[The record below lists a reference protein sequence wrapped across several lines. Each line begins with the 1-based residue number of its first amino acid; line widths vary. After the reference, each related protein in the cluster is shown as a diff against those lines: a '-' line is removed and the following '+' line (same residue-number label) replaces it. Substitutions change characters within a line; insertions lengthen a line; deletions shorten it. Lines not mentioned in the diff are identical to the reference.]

1 MGLFSKKKK
10 EVEVKT
16 ELPPLK
22 FPELPPEE
30 NEPTA
35 IETEAI
41 KQAVAPMSMPPP
53 VTEAAPNYADD
64 KEEKPLFVKVEKY
77 REVMVTLNELK
88 NKLKDAGD
96 LLVEL
101 NKIKEQEERELS
113 AWQDD
118 LNAIKEKLVNIDRT
132 LFEL

>member
-1 MGLFSKKKK
+1 MGLFSKKK

-30 NEPTA
+30 HEPTTT
-35 IETEAI
+35 ETEAL
-41 KQAVAPMSMPPP
+41 KQAVSPVSMPPMP
-53 VTEAAPNYADD
+53 AQREQPRFEQG
-64 KEEKPLFVKVEKY
+64 EEKPLFVKVEKY

-118 LNAIKEKLVNIDRT
+118 LNSIKDKLINIDKT

>member
-1 MGLFSKKKK
+1 MGLFSKKK
-10 EVEVKT
+10 EPEVKT

-30 NEPTA
+30 HEPTSA
-35 IETEAI
+35 ETEAL
-41 KQAVAPMSMPPP
+41 KQAVSPVSMPPVSMP
-53 VTEAAPNYADD
+53 REASRSEQS
-64 KEEKPLFVKVEKY
+64 EEKPLFVKVEKY

-118 LNAIKEKLVNIDRT
+118 LNAIKEKLINIDRT

>member
-1 MGLFSKKKK
+1 
-10 EVEVKT
+10 
-16 ELPPLK
+16 
-22 FPELPPEE
+22 
-30 NEPTA
+30 
-35 IETEAI
+35 
-41 KQAVAPMSMPPP
+41 MPPP
-53 VTEAAPNYADD
+53 PREQTRFSED

-118 LNAIKEKLVNIDRT
+118 LNAVKEKLLSIDRT

>member
-1 MGLFSKKKK
+1 MGLFSKKK

-30 NEPTA
+30 HEPTTT
-35 IETEAI
+35 ETEAL
-41 KQAVAPMSMPPP
+41 KQAVSPVSLPPVSMPR
-53 VTEAAPNYADD
+53 EAFRFEQS
-64 KEEKPLFVKVEKY
+64 EEKPLFVKVEKY

-118 LNAIKEKLVNIDRT
+118 LNAIKEKLINIDRT

>member
-1 MGLFSKKKK
+1 MGLFSKKK

-30 NEPTA
+30 QEVSST
-35 IETEAI
+35 ETDAI
-41 KQAVAPMSMPPP
+41 KQAVSPVAMPPP
-53 VTEAAPNYADD
+53 ARETLSYSED

-101 NKIKEQEERELS
+101 NKIKEQEDRELS
-113 AWQDD
+113 SWQDD
-118 LNAIKEKLVNIDRT
+118 LNGIKEKLISIDKT

>member
-1 MGLFSKKKK
+1 MGLFSKKK
-10 EVEVKT
+10 ESEVKI

-30 NEPTA
+30 HEPTVT
-35 IETEAI
+35 ETEAL
-41 KQAVAPMSMPPP
+41 KQAVAPVSVPPP
-53 VTEAAPNYADD
+53 MPVAMPRMEQG
-64 KEEKPLFVKVEKY
+64 EEKPLFVKVEKY

-118 LNAIKEKLVNIDRT
+118 LNAIKDKLISIDRT

>member
-1 MGLFSKKKK
+1 MGLFSKKK

-30 NEPTA
+30 QVSQT
-35 IETEAI
+35 ETDAI
-41 KQAVAPMSMPPP
+41 KQAVSPVSMPPP
-53 VTEAAPNYADD
+53 PREQTRFSED

-118 LNAIKEKLVNIDRT
+118 LNAVKEKLLSIDRT

>member
-1 MGLFSKKKK
+1 MGLFSKKK

-30 NEPTA
+30 HEPTPT
-35 IETEAI
+35 ETEAL
-41 KQAVAPMSMPPP
+41 KQAVSPVSLPPVSMPRE
-53 VTEAAPNYADD
+53 TSRFEQN
-64 KEEKPLFVKVEKY
+64 EEKPLFVKVEKY

-118 LNAIKEKLVNIDRT
+118 LNAIKEKLINIDRT

>member
-1 MGLFSKKKK
+1 MGLFSKKK
-10 EVEVKT
+10 EAEVKT

-22 FPELPPEE
+22 FPELPPE
-30 NEPTA
+30 NEPSA
-35 IETEAI
+35 SETEAI
-41 KQAVAPMSMPPP
+41 KQAVAPVSMPAPRE
-53 VTEAAPNYADD
+53 EAPRLED

-101 NKIKEQEERELS
+101 NRIKEQEERELT

-118 LNAIKEKLVNIDRT
+118 LNAIKEKLINIDRT

>member
-10 EVEVKT
+10 EAEVKT

-35 IETEAI
+35 TETEAI
-41 KQAVAPMSMPPP
+41 KQAVAPVSMPPMP
-53 VTEAAPNYADD
+53 ESAPRYMED

-101 NKIKEQEERELS
+101 NRIKEQEERELT

-118 LNAIKEKLVNIDRT
+118 LNAIKEKLINIDRT